1 MLDEL
6 KTANKVV
13 GIKQLRKALAK
24 GQISQVFLAENADP
38 ALTQPVAELSESLGV
53 PVLWAATMQELGAA
67 CQIAVGASAAGI
79 LRP

>member
-24 GQISQVFLAENADP
+24 GQISRVFLAENADP
-38 ALTQPVAELSESLGV
+38 ALTQPVTELSESLGV

>member
-24 GQISQVFLAENADP
+24 GRISRVFLAKDADP
-38 ALTQPVAELSESLGV
+38 ALTQPVAELSRQADV
-53 PVLWAATMQELGAA
+53 PVVWAATMRELGAA

-79 LRP
+79 LR